1 MIQLVRIIQ
10 QYL

>member
-1 MIQLVRIIQ
+1 MIQLVLIIQ